1 MSTPCSLLEPVFSE
15 INPIPPGL
23 PLSGDSGFA
32 LETVKLT
39 SANSATSTGGHG
51 DLMPTGRDQD
61 PVAPSSD
68 GSETEL
74 EPSDRFRGRAA
85 RYRMST
91 QIAKTGS
98 DFLVLNDAGEHVL
111 LIDGRL
117 LADEDTISVEHLTR
131 QVRYQSVAHL
141 ARKMDRLA
149 ITDAGGNEVGSVV
162 RKQIS
167 PLRDRFVIELV
178 SGQVLLVDGKV
189 ANHEFSLSGIDG
201 PVAEVSRRWF
211 RARNSYGVEIKPGQ
225 PDALLITA
233 ILAMDSMVFGV
244 D

>member
-1 MSTPCSLLEPVFSE
+1 
-15 INPIPPGL
+15 
-23 PLSGDSGFA
+23 
-32 LETVKLT
+32 
-39 SANSATSTGGHG
+39 
-51 DLMPTGRDQD
+51 
-61 PVAPSSD
+61 
-68 GSETEL
+68 
-74 EPSDRFRGRAA
+74 
-85 RYRMST
+85 MST
-91 QIAKTGS
+91 QIAKTGT

-111 LIDGRL
+111 RIDGHL

-131 QVRYQSVAHL
+131 QVRYQAVAHL
-141 ARKMDRLA
+141 ARKQDRLA
-149 ITDAGGNEVGSVV
+149 ITDAHGNEVGAIV

-178 SGQVLLVDGKV
+178 SGQMLSVDGNV
-189 ANHEFSLSGIDG
+189 ANHEFAVSGIDG

-225 PDALLITA
+225 RDALLITA